1 MGARYDNGGLYVPPA
16 RAFSRIIVEIS
27 MDDGVRK
34 RLPNFVVSS
43 RHENGILCTR
53 HEVAGLQVKRTLFVP
68 VQNKGFVNMLEFNLL
83 DTQNIHFRELNVKKK
98 SQK

>member
-1 MGARYDNGGLYVPPA
+1 
-16 RAFSRIIVEIS
+16 

-43 RHENGILCTR
+43 RHEKGFLSTR

-68 VQNKGFVNMLEFNLL
+68 VENRGFVMRLELDLL
-83 DTQNIHFRELNVKKK
+83 DKHSDFSKMGLKKK
-98 SQK
+98 IQKTKR